1 MHIHKW
7 IDIDIIENDH
17 SPISMI
23 STLLCIDR
31 MIMDGSFTY
40 MFTKVFST
48 SHDSHALDS
57 APRLDKDPAIAPRQ
71 ARCGFTLIANSAM
84 ALNYQ

>member
-1 MHIHKW
+1 MYIHKW

-31 MIMDGSFTY
+31 MIMD
-40 MFTKVFST
+40 
-48 SHDSHALDS
+48 
-57 APRLDKDPAIAPRQ
+57 
-71 ARCGFTLIANSAM
+71 
-84 ALNYQ
+84 